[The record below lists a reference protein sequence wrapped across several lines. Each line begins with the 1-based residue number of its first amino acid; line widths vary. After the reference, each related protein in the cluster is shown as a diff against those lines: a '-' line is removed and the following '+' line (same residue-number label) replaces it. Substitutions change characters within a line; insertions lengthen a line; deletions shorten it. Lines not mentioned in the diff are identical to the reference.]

1 VALRQFL
8 KDAPQGTVI
17 EIYHHSSTLYYDSI
31 GSYVDSIRANYYPG
45 WSGIPMS
52 FCDGCSSGH
61 SVGSIR
67 GDSAVF
73 ARWYNARRAVQ
84 SPLTITITGIYNRST
99 RQGRVKATITAT
111 APITVTNL
119 KIHYRLL
126 ETLPYHWQTI
136 DTMDNAVRLNFPSI
150 SGVPLTISNGQT
162 RADSQ
167 AFTMLPGWNMNNV
180 RIAVFVQS
188 DQTREILQGGW
199 APLTGFSGAEG
210 EKGKGIGGPRGEGF
224 EIIPNPFRGKCAIRF
239 GPATNE
245 AARVRIYDIHG
256 RLVKQLEAETKT
268 GEWTGKDQAGNAVP
282 GGVYFFRLET
292 DGEILTRRAVVL
304 R

>member
-1 VALRQFL
+1 VALRQLL
-8 KDAPQGTVI
+8 KDAGKANVI

-61 SVGSIR
+61 SIGSIS

-99 RQGRVKATITAT
+99 HQGRVKAAITAT

-150 SGVPLTISNGQT
+150 SGVPLVISNGET
-162 RADSQ
+162 KADSQ
-167 AFTMLPGWNMNNV
+167 AFTMLPGWNMNNTKV
-180 RIAVFVQS
+180 AVFVQS

-199 APLTGFSGAEG
+199 SPLTSFSGVE
-210 EKGKGIGGPRGEGF
+210 EKGKGIDGPRGQGL
-224 EIIPNPFRGKCAIRF
+224 EIIPNPFRGRCVIHYWPS
-239 GPATNE
+239 GGGQ
-245 AARVRIYDIHG
+245 ARLVVYDIRG
-256 RLVKQLEAETKT
+256 RQVKVLVEEPSPLA
-268 GEWTGKDQAGNAVP
+268 WDGKDQTGNAVP
-282 GGVYFFRLET
+282 GGVYFLRLEKG
-292 DGEILTRRAVVL
+292 GEGLTQRVVVL
-304 R
+304 K

>member
-1 VALRQFL
+1 MALRQFL

-17 EIYHHSSTLYYDSI
+17 EICPHSSRVYYDSI
-31 GSYVDSIRANYYPG
+31 GSPLDSIRAEYYGP

-52 FCDGCSSGH
+52 FCDGVDSAH
-61 SVGSIR
+61 STGTIH
-67 GDSAVF
+67 GDSVQF
-73 ARWYNARRAVQ
+73 ANWYNQRRAVQ
-84 SPLTITITGIYNRST
+84 SPLTITITGIFNRST
-99 RQGRVKATITAT
+99 HQGRVKATITAT

-150 SGVPLTISNGQT
+150 IGVPLSIANGET
-162 RADSQ
+162 KADSQ
-167 AFTMLPGWNMNNV
+167 AFTMLLGWNVNNTKA
-180 RIAVFVQS
+180 AVFVQS

-199 APLTGFSGAEG
+199 APLTGFSGAE
-210 EKGKGIGGPRGEGF
+210 EKGKVISGPRGQGF
-224 EIIPNPFRGKCAIRF
+224 EIIPNPFKGKCAIRF
-239 GPATNE
+239 GPATDE
-245 AARVRIYDIHG
+245 AARVRIYDIRG
-256 RLVKQLEAETKT
+256 RLVKQLEADTKT
-268 GEWTGKDQAGNAVP
+268 SEWTGKDQAGNAVP

-292 DGEILTRRAVVL
+292 EGESLTRRAVVL

>member
-1 VALRQFL
+1 MALRQFL
-8 KDAPQGTVI
+8 KDAPQGSVI

-84 SPLTITITGIYNRST
+84 SPLTITLTGIYNRST

-111 APITVTNL
+111 APITVGNL

-136 DTMDNAVRLNFPSI
+136 DTMDNAVRVNFPSI
-150 SGVPLTISNGQT
+150 TGVPLTISNGQT

-180 RIAVFVQS
+180 RVAVFVQS

-199 APLTGFSGAEG
+199 LPLSSFSGVEG
-210 EKGKGIGGPRGEGF
+210 TGPF
-224 EIIPNPFRGKCAIRF
+224 EPLGSGPVLHQNIPNP
-239 GPATNE
+239 ATKDAE
-245 AARVRIYDIHG
+245 IIFSLPKAGQVRLAVYDAQG
-256 RLVKQLEAETKT
+256 RLVKTLAEGTRSAGKHQVSVSGLES
-268 GEWTGKDQAGNAVP
+268 
-282 GGVYFFRLET
+282 GVYFYRLEA
-292 DGEILTRRAVVL
+292 GGSALTRRMVVT

>member
-1 VALRQFL
+1 MALRQFL

-99 RQGRVKATITAT
+99 HQGRVKATITAT

-150 SGVPLTISNGQT
+150 SGVPLTIANGQT
-162 RADSQ
+162 KADSQ

-199 APLTGFSGAEG
+199 SPLSSFSGVEG
-210 EKGKGIGGPRGEGF
+210 TGPF
-224 EIIPNPFRGKCAIRF
+224 ELSGSGPTLHQNIPNPMTKDVEINFSLPRSE
-239 GPATNE
+239 N
-245 AARVRIYDIHG
+245 VRLAVYDTQG
-256 RLVKQLEAETKT
+256 RLVKTLAEGSRTAGTHHVSVSGLES
-268 GEWTGKDQAGNAVP
+268 
-282 GGVYFFRLET
+282 GVYFYRLEAGRT
-292 DGEILTRRAVVL
+292 SLTRRMVVAK
-304 R
+304 

>member
-17 EIYHHSSTLYYDSI
+17 EICPHSSRVYYDSI
-31 GSYVDSIRANYYPG
+31 GSPLDSIRAEYYGP

-52 FCDGCSSGH
+52 FCDGVDSAH
-61 SVGSIR
+61 STGTIH
-67 GDSAVF
+67 GDSVQF
-73 ARWYNARRAVQ
+73 ANWYNQRRAVQ
-84 SPLTITITGIYNRST
+84 SPLTITITGIFNRST
-99 RQGRVKATITAT
+99 HQGRVKATITAT

-150 SGVPLTISNGQT
+150 IGVPLSIANGET
-162 RADSQ
+162 KADSQ
-167 AFTMLPGWNMNNV
+167 AFTMLLGWNVNNTKA
-180 RIAVFVQS
+180 AVFVQS

-199 APLTGFSGAEG
+199 APLTGFSGAE
-210 EKGKGIGGPRGEGF
+210 EKGKVISGPRGQGF
-224 EIIPNPFRGKCAIRF
+224 EIIPNPFKGKCAIRF
-239 GPATNE
+239 GPATDE
-245 AARVRIYDIHG
+245 AARVRIYDIRG
-256 RLVKQLEAETKT
+256 RLVKQLEADTKT
-268 GEWTGKDQAGNAVP
+268 SEWTGKDQAGNAVP

-292 DGEILTRRAVVL
+292 EGESLTRRAVVL